1 LHNLPPARFPFD
13 KSPFRQRKE
22 DAVQIVKSVGVLS
35 VAKIMGLV
43 QACLGLIFAPFCLL
57 IGVLGSV
64 LGQQKTPFA
73 GMFGIFFALFMPILY
88 GVIGFLT
95 GAIGA
100 LLYNLFARWVGGFEL
115 DIELRPETLTAPYP
129 IIPPP
134 TPPSNS

>member
-1 LHNLPPARFPFD
+1 
-13 KSPFRQRKE
+13 
-22 DAVQIVKSVGVLS
+22 VQIVKSVGVLS

-43 QACLGLIFAPFCLL
+43 QACLGLIFAPFFLL
-57 IGVLGSV
+57 IGLLGSM

-73 GMFGIFFALFMPILY
+73 GMFGVFFALFMPVLY
-88 GVIGFLT
+88 GIVGFVT

-115 DIELRPETLTAPYP
+115 ELELGPQTLIAPYP

-134 TPPSNS
+134 TPASNP